1 MWYIFQCFFRYRS
14 NVKNLV
20 LTVPNMCCYGNKQ
33 CLTSKKIP
41 VWLWSFHLTN
51 RIEWNVQK
59 SGRIDKTDDSKVEI
73 QNKEC
78 KYTPDCEGMWEICEK
93 IPPVRKQRT
102 TTKKKKKP
110 SPWDLLEKM
119 EEMVEN
125 TDGHM
130 LCALKVSTDGY
141 CKKTSIAVNEVL
153 FGQDISTL
161 ILAILVLFVLSIS
174 MIK

>member
-41 VWLWSFHLTN
+41 VGLWSFRLTN
-51 RIEWNVQK
+51 RVEWNVQK
-59 SGRIDKTDDSKVEI
+59 SGRIDKTDGSKVEI

-102 TTKKKKKP
+102 KKKKNKP
-110 SPWDLLEKM
+110 LRPVGKNGGNGRKYRWPYA
-119 EEMVEN
+119 
-125 TDGHM
+125 
-130 LCALKVSTDGY
+130 LCIESQYRWILQ
-141 CKKTSIAVNEVL
+141 E
-153 FGQDISTL
+153 DIHCC
-161 ILAILVLFVLSIS
+161 
-174 MIK
+174 